1 MILSSSPRSAEPQPS
16 LVKSFLMKKIAILIT
31 LLCLAVAI
39 PSAAQS
45 MSDQQLVRYI
55 MQEKE
60 KGTDQTEIIQNVMKR
75 GVTIEQLRRVR
86 KKLEAEQKQL
96 GASDLTGQK
105 QQDTKNRLRNQRERD
120 LDDRQKRNNYMIRS
134 QREDMDYRYMTPE
147 ERQQMIEE
155 ESQYFDLDSLDYYS
169 KQIPKDQQVYGRD
182 IFNQKSLSFEP
193 NQNMATPMNY
203 RLGPGDVVIIDVW
216 GASQET
222 FSETVS
228 PDGTVTIE
236 GVGPIKLGGLSV
248 SAATSRL
255 KSRLGEFYSDCRV
268 SLSVGETRSIVVQV
282 LGDVVMPGTYT
293 LSSLSSAFNAL
304 YAAGGISE
312 IGTLRD
318 IKVYRGGRVVA
329 RIDVYDFLTK
339 GDSSGDVRLQDN
351 DVIIVGNY
359 ECLVEVR
366 GKVKRPMFYEMKK
379 SESVQRVLE
388 LAGGFAGDA
397 YTKSIRLV
405 RKSGDEYSIYNVEEF
420 EMNGFTLADGDSIFV
435 DSVMPRFR
443 NMVEV
448 RGAVKHPG
456 MFQMDKIQSVRELVN
471 AAEGLRE
478 DAFTERAVMH
488 REKDDLTL
496 EMVSIDI
503 NGIMEGRVADVALKK
518 NDVLYI
524 PSKVELQGE
533 QTLRI
538 NGEVNFPGTYQYA
551 DNTTIKDL
559 ILQAGGLTRAAS
571 TAKIDV
577 FRRNYVPDAQQ
588 TSMEL
593 AQIFTFNL
601 ANGFIVEDTAF
612 VLQPFDEVQ
621 VRKSPTYAEQQNVR
635 VLGAINFEGEYAM
648 TSREFHLSDLV
659 NIAGGLSSVAY
670 AKGARLIRQMTTE
683 EREQREAALRT
694 SQIALYEQALESDK
708 IFDMARADSLLEMKM
723 NLGNT
728 YNVAI
733 NLDEAISN
741 PGGAEDIALRAN
753 DLLIVP
759 QFSNT
764 VKISGEVMYPISVNY
779 QKGANLSHYIKSAGG
794 YSRRASKKQ
803 TYAIYMNGSVDK
815 LGKRASSKHI
825 EPGCEIVIPT
835 KPKKEGMSTAEISVL
850 GTSAAS
856 LTTMVVAL
864 INLLK

>member
-1 MILSSSPRSAEPQPS
+1 
-16 LVKSFLMKKIAILIT
+16 MKKIAISLIIFT
-31 LLCLAVAI
+31 FAAVVPA
-39 PSAAQS
+39 AAQS
-45 MSDQQLVRYI
+45 MSDQQLVRYVL
-55 MQEKE
+55 QEKE
-60 KGTDQTEIIQNVMKR
+60 KGTDQQTIVQNLLKR
-75 GVTIEQLRRVR
+75 GVTAEQLRRVR
-86 KKLEAEQKQL
+86 KKVEAEQKQL
-96 GASDLTGQK
+96 GASDLTGK
-105 QQDTKNRLRNQRERD
+105 NQQQSKNRLRNQRERD
-120 LDDRQKRNNYMIRS
+120 GDDRQKRDNYMIRS
-134 QREDMDYRYMTPE
+134 QREDQDYRYMTRE
-147 ERQQMIEE
+147 ERLQMIEE
-155 ESQYFDLDSLDYYS
+155 ESDYFDLDSLDYYS
-169 KQIPKDQQVYGRD
+169 KQIPKDQQVWGRD
-182 IFNQKSLSFEP
+182 IFNQKNLSFEP
-193 NQNMATPMNY
+193 NQNMATPVNY

-222 FSETVS
+222 FTETVS
-228 PDGTVTIE
+228 PDGTITIE

-255 KSRLGEFYSDCRV
+255 KARLGEFYSDCRV
-268 SLSVGETRSIVVQV
+268 SLSVGETRSIIVQV

-318 IKVYRGGRVVA
+318 IKVYRGGRIIS
-329 RIDVYDFLTK
+329 RIDVYDYLTK
-339 GDSSGDVRLQDN
+339 GDSRGDIRLSDN

-379 SESVQRVLE
+379 DESVQRVIE
-388 LAGGFAGDA
+388 LAGGFTGDA
-397 YTKSIRLV
+397 YTKRIRLV
-405 RKSGDEYSIYNVEEF
+405 RKAGEEMSIHNIEEF

-435 DSVMPRFR
+435 DSVVPRFR
-443 NMVEV
+443 NLVEV
-448 RGAVKHPG
+448 RGAVMHPG
-456 MFQMDKIQSVRELVN
+456 QFQMDGKIQSVRELVT

-478 DAFTERAVMH
+478 DAFTDRAVMH

-503 NGIMEGRVADVALKK
+503 KGIMDGSVADVPLKK

-524 PSKVELQGE
+524 PSQVDLQGE

-538 NGEVNFPGTYQYA
+538 NGEVNYPGIYQFA
-551 DNTTIKDL
+551 ENTTVKDL

-577 FRRNYVPDAQQ
+577 FRRNYVPDAKE
-588 TSMEL
+588 TSMDL
-593 AQIFTFNL
+593 AKIFTFNL

-635 VLGAINFEGEYAM
+635 VSGAVNFDGEYAM
-648 TSREFHLSDLV
+648 TNREFHLSDLV
-659 NIAGGLSSVAY
+659 KIAGGLSEVAY
-670 AKGARLIRQMTTE
+670 ARGARLIRQMTAE

-694 SQIALYEQALESDK
+694 SQIALYEQALEGDK
-708 IFDMARADSLLEMKM
+708 NFDMARADSLLDMKM
-723 NLGNT
+723 NLGNN

-733 NLDEAISN
+733 NLEEAIKN
-741 PGGAEDIALRAN
+741 PGGSEDIALRAN
-753 DLLIVP
+753 DQLIVP

-779 QKGANLSHYIKSAGG
+779 KKGASLSHYINSAGG
-794 YSRRASKKQ
+794 YSQKASKKQ

-815 LGKRASSKHI
+815 LGRRAGSKYI

>member
-1 MILSSSPRSAEPQPS
+1 
-16 LVKSFLMKKIAILIT
+16 MKKIAIL
-31 LLCLAVAI
+31 LFLFVAAVMPA
-39 PSAAQS
+39 AAQS
-45 MSDQQLVRYI
+45 MSDQQLVNYI
-55 MQEKE
+55 LQEKE
-60 KGTDQTEIIQNVMKR
+60 RGTDQQVIIQNVLKR
-75 GVTIEQLRRVR
+75 GVTPEQLRRVR
-86 KKLEAEQKQL
+86 KKVEAEQKQL
-96 GASDLTGQK
+96 GATDLTGK
-105 QQDTKNRLRNQRERD
+105 NAQQSRNRLRNQRERAND
-120 LDDRQKRNNYMIRS
+120 ERQKHDNYMIRS
-134 QREDMDYRYMTPE
+134 QREDMDYRYMTRQ
-147 ERQQMIEE
+147 ERLQMLEE
-155 ESQYFDLDSLDYYS
+155 ESEYFDLDSLDYYS

-182 IFNQKSLSFEP
+182 IFNQKNLSFEP
-193 NQNMATPMNY
+193 NQNMATPVNY

-222 FSETVS
+222 FTETVS
-228 PDGTVTIE
+228 PDGTITIE
-236 GVGPIKLGGLSV
+236 GVGPIKLAGLSV

-268 SLSVGETRSIVVQV
+268 SLSVGETRSIIVQV

-318 IKVYRGGRVVA
+318 IKVYRSGRVVA
-329 RIDVYDFLTK
+329 RIDVYDYLTK
-339 GDSSGDVRLQDN
+339 GDSRGDIRLTDG

-379 SESVQRVLE
+379 TESVQRVLE

-397 YTKSIRLV
+397 YTKSVRLI
-405 RKSGDEYSIYNVEEF
+405 RKSGEEYSIHNIEEF
-420 EMNGFTLADGDSIFV
+420 EMNGFMLADGDSIFV

-456 MFQMDKIQSVRELVN
+456 MFQMDGKIQSVRELVN

-496 EMVSIDI
+496 EMVSVDI
-503 NGIMEGRVADVALKK
+503 KGIMDGSVADVALKR

-524 PSKVELQGE
+524 PSKVDLQGD

-538 NGEVNFPGTYQYA
+538 NGEVNYPGTYMYA
-551 DNTTIKDL
+551 ENTTVKDL

-588 TSMEL
+588 TSMDL

-635 VLGAINFEGEYAM
+635 VSGAVNFDGEYAM
-648 TSREFHLSDLV
+648 TNREFHLSDLV
-659 NIAGGLSSVAY
+659 KIAGGLSEVAY
-670 AKGARLIRQMTTE
+670 AKGARLIRQMTPE

-694 SQIALYEQALESDK
+694 SQIALYEQALEGDK
-708 IFDMARADSLLEMKM
+708 NFDMARADSLLDMKM
-723 NLGNT
+723 NLGNN

-733 NLDEAISN
+733 NLDEAIAH
-741 PGGAEDIALRAN
+741 PGGAEDIALRAY
-753 DLLIVP
+753 DQLIVP
-759 QFSNT
+759 QYSNT

-779 QKGANLSHYIKSAGG
+779 KKGASLSHYINSAGG
-794 YSRRASKKQ
+794 YSQRASKKQ

-815 LGKRASSKHI
+815 LGRRASSKYI

-835 KPKKEGMSTAEISVL
+835 KPKKVGMSTAEISVL